1 MYNSSN
7 TSNKG
12 IIGIIGNRGNMPI
25 PIPMPNNY
33 VPGSIKIN
41 EVQQQQQQ
49 QLIIID
55 NISNKIYNHF
65 KNKYPSTYEATGI
78 TKNTINTIVSKATQN
93 NNKNNTNNNNTI
105 NINSNII
112 SKIIDIIDYKF
123 KSTIHSDNRQ
133 GIQYDI
139 TNFSMDNESK
149 IPMEKYLENYTHKIS
164 TQTNATHTQGKGQQH
179 IPPYITS
186 YITSSSTISNIPK
199 PNDKLQNLYKQ
210 EHAQIYIPPTIKQT
224 QSQTQAQAQA
234 QAHAHAHN
242 NTTGI
247 NTSTATSSITDINN
261 NTDINADIDENT
273 DENALTINNQFNED
287 FPLRDRKNQTDM
299 LTTETRDFD
308 YYVVINSN
316 DRNVS
321 LFANPNYFI
330 IDFAPAPAASSTDA
344 RIGYIERNFNNIK
357 SCELMN
363 VIIRDTS
370 ELDDSSDADNKSY
383 PYLLLQFEELQR
395 NYYGSND
402 VISKSFAILSDY
414 TTSGKYKYYSMFGD
428 HSQNTVSRIYNPR
441 INLNKITTKLLLPSG
456 EPFSFGTSNIND
468 TTNAC
473 ISFGLRIITIQ
484 KTLSTQF
491 INNA

>member
-12 IIGIIGNRGNMPI
+12 IIGNRGNMSI
-25 PIPMPNNY
+25 PIANNLNNPNNPNNPNNY
-33 VPGSIKIN
+33 VSGRIKIN
-41 EVQQQQQQ
+41 EAQQQQQQQ

-55 NISNKIYNHF
+55 NISNRIYNHF

-78 TKNTINTIVSKATQN
+78 TKNTINTIVSKATRN
-93 NNKNNTNNNNTI
+93 NNNTNNTNNTNTNNNNNTNNNTI

-164 TQTNATHTQGKGQQH
+164 TQSNTN
-179 IPPYITS
+179 
-186 YITSSSTISNIPK
+186 TI
-199 PNDKLQNLYKQ
+199 Q
-210 EHAQIYIPPTIKQT
+210 EQIHIPPTIKTPQP
-224 QSQTQAQAQA
+224 QLPAPIQIKKN
-234 QAHAHAHN
+234 HN
-242 NTTGI
+242 NSI
-247 NTSTATSSITDINN
+247 SSSISSSIQ
-261 NTDINADIDENT
+261 ADAKSISGITSDNIDT
-273 DENALTINNQFNED
+273 DENAITINNQFNED
-287 FPLRDRKNQTDM
+287 FPLRDRKKQTDM
-299 LTTETRDFD
+299 ITSETREFD

-330 IDFAPAPAASSTDA
+330 IDFAPAPSASSTDA

-370 ELDDSSDADNKSY
+370 DLEDSSDANNKSY
-383 PYLLLQFEELQR
+383 PYLLLHFEELQR

-441 INLNKITTKLLLPSG
+441 INLNKITTKLLLPNG
-456 EPFSFGTSNIND
+456 DPFNFGSSNISD
-468 TTNAC
+468 TSNAC